1 MRFIQTAAG
10 LLLGAALLSAAAK
23 PVDLR
28 ADGWQATGDV
38 QFSRDAAH
46 PQGVISVRG
55 GGAVLK
61 GMTFGDGTIEYDIN
75 QYADSR
81 GVEGIWFRQL
91 GESAE
96 SFYLRPDSDCPA
108 SVECIQYSPVSHGNE
123 EWDVYPE
130 FQARAPVKA
139 SGWNHVKL
147 VISGKRM
154 NVYINGEQRP
164 SLAVARLAG
173 DALSGQVQLR
183 GDAMFANLDI
193 TPDAVEG
200 LAPEALITAADTDR
214 RFLRFWQVS
223 AATTLARGA
232 EVDYAQ
238 RPAADSPWHAI
249 SAESKG
255 FVNIGRRLGTAR
267 GVPDLVWLK
276 TTLRSDRA
284 QAKHVALGW
293 ARQIWVFVNGHQV
306 YADRNGYYPAS
317 ARKPPLGRM
326 ALENSGGGFDLPLA
340 AGDNQ
345 IEIAISNDLGATRH
359 WGWGFEFRLDDV
371 DGVTM
376 PAPRSA
382 M

>member
-10 LLLGAALLSAAAK
+10 LLLGTALLSAVAK
-23 PVDLR
+23 PIDLR
-28 ADGWQATGDV
+28 AENWLATGDV
-38 QFSRDAAH
+38 RFTTDPAH

-61 GMTFGDGTIEYDIN
+61 GLAFGDGTIEYDIN
-75 QYADSR
+75 HYADSK
-81 GVEGIWFRQL
+81 GVEGIWFRQQ
-91 GESAE
+91 GQAAE
-96 SFYLRPDSDCPA
+96 SFYLRTDSDCPA
-108 SVECIQYSPVSHGNE
+108 SIECIQYSPVSHGNE

-130 FQARAPVKA
+130 FQAQAPVRA

-183 GDAMFANLDI
+183 GDAMFANLEI
-193 TPDAVEG
+193 APGAVEG
-200 LAPEALITAADTDR
+200 LSPEPLNRAADTDGR
-214 RFLRFWQVS
+214 YLRQWRLS
-223 AATTLARGA
+223 PATTLARGA
-232 EVDYAQ
+232 EVDYAD
-238 RPAADSPWHAI
+238 RPAAGAAWEAI
-249 SAESKG
+249 TAESKG
-255 FVNIGRRLGTAR
+255 FVNIGRRRGTER
-267 GVPDLVWLK
+267 GAPDLAWLK
-276 TTLRSDRA
+276 TTLRSEQA

-293 ARQIWVFVNGHQV
+293 ARQIWVFVNGRQV

-340 AGDNQ
+340 AGDND

-359 WGWGFEFRLDDV
+359 WGWGFEFRLDDLG
-371 DGVTM
+371 GVTM
-376 PAPRSA
+376 PFPRSA